1 MSNVAIRS
9 LTGIKFGDVSFVTSS
24 TYSISVFSAGASGF
38 HSENTNPASPANA
51 GTVVI
56 VITIIR
62 AVSTRIH
69 FFMSE
74 YLLNYDV
81 CNRRISDLYPF
92 PVRPVSARFSS
103 CGLLSADYHGK
114 RKSVMIQGRKPGAY
128 IIIELL
134 QFGDYDPV
142 AAHPGYDF

>member
-38 HSENTNPASPANA
+38 HSENTNPASPANT
-51 GTVVI
+51 GTAVI

-92 PVRPVSARFSS
+92 PVRPFFILRSFVR
-103 CGLLSADYHGK
+103 GLSWKEEIRDDPGQKTRCLYHN
-114 RKSVMIQGRKPGAY
+114 RTPAVR
-128 IIIELL
+128 
-134 QFGDYDPV
+134 
-142 AAHPGYDF
+142 